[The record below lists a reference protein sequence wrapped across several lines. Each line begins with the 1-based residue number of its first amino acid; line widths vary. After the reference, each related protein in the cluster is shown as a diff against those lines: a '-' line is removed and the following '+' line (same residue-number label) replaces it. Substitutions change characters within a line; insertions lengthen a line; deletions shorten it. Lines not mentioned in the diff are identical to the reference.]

1 MWHIN
6 KHAYRN
12 IRLLYVGLCLQEEIL
27 CMIEVGR
34 AAEGTDRGPDRQ
46 SDREALPHTHAVN
59 VLSLTVSN
67 SHSQMYY
74 TIYIISNSS
83 RTCSRCFDSP
93 TGTESSD
100 DLICVPLC
108 SAGITMYMLIKYK
121 AIHHSHSMDE
131 TKLEYKLS
139 NRSGIVISDLCVL
152 VSVHFSAGASCPCA
166 DCSSA

>member
-1 MWHIN
+1 MHT
-6 KHAYRN
+6 
-12 IRLLYVGLCLQEEIL
+12 EIL
-27 CMIEVGR
+27 GCCMLGFVFKKRYCAWLRWGEQLR
-34 AAEGTDRGPDRQ
+34 EQTEDQTESDRQ

-108 SAGITMYMLIKYK
+108 SADITMYMLIKYK

-166 DCSSA
+166 DCSSAWR

>member
-1 MWHIN
+1 MHT
-6 KHAYRN
+6 
-12 IRLLYVGLCLQEEIL
+12 EIL
-27 CMIEVGR
+27 GCCKLGFVFKKRYCAWLRWGEQLR
-34 AAEGTDRGPDRQ
+34 EQTEDQTESDRQ

-166 DCSSA
+166 DCSSAWR